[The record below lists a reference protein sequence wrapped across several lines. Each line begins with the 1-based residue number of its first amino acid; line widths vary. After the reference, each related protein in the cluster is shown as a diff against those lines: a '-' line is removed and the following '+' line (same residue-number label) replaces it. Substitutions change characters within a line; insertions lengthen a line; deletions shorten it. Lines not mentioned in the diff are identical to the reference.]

1 MQWRGTTSSRNKK
14 FMLQK
19 SRVKTV
25 LILFVFLFVYAAGI
39 LHCEF
44 VPEGTTVNSHYLG
57 VM

>member
-25 LILFVFLFVYAAGI
+25 LILFVYAAGI